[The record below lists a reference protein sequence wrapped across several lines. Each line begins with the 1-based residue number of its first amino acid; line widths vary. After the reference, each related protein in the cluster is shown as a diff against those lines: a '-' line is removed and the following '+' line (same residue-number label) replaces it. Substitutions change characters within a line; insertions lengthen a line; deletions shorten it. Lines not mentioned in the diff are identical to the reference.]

1 MVQKGGGG
9 DGGGSRRTVAGY
21 DDPLACPAGGGG
33 GRTRVPGLAHVDDA
47 EEGRAGVSALRMA
60 GLEVG
65 GGVCSR
71 MTMGA
76 ERL

>member
-1 MVQKGGGG
+1 MGI
-9 DGGGSRRTVAGY
+9 GGGSRRTVAGY
-21 DDPLACPAGGGG
+21 DDPLACTAGGC
-33 GRTRVPGLAHVDDA
+33 RTRVSGVAHVDDR
-47 EEGRAGVSALRMA
+47 GRAGVSALRMA

-65 GGVCSR
+65 GGVCSG